1 MNSWAKVPIKFGA
14 GLVQQFFYQVL
25 PVAAG
30 IRHELSVEF
39 ANEQRLATGG
49 IKPDQD
55 VITDEIYAWRGKP
68 NPSRTFRRE

>member
-1 MNSWAKVPIKFGA
+1 MPIKFSK

-25 PVAAG
+25 PVATG
-30 IRHELSVEF
+30 IRHKLSVES
-39 ANEQRLATGG
+39 ANKQRLTMGG

-68 NPSRTFRRE
+68 NRSGTLWRA